1 LTTYEQIVFEKIEK
15 KRNTLSTGFEQKGME
30 ELSITGNKKCL
41 CCKKAIGVIFCR
53 ESRLEYSLENRR
65 REEDFF

>member
-1 LTTYEQIVFEKIEK
+1 MSKSYLRKLR
-15 KRNTLSTGFEQKGME
+15 RNATHLSTGFEQKGME

-41 CCKKAIGVIFCR
+41 YCKKAIGVIFCR